1 MTEEFPNEK
10 LVAEKST
17 LVGRV
22 KASGA
27 KNSALKLM
35 AASLLAGSKCVIR
48 NVPSISDV
56 TTMVEVLRYT
66 GLEVSFDSGSVAIEP
81 TSKPNLEAPYHL
93 VQRMRASIGVLGP
106 LLTRYG
112 FARVAMPGGC
122 NIGSRQID
130 MHLDG
135 LTHMG
140 ADIRIRQGYIEAEAD
155 KLEGSR
161 IYLDFA
167 SVGAT
172 ENLLMAGTLAKG
184 TTVIENAAREPEI
197 EDLSNFLRK
206 MGASIEG
213 VGTSTIV
220 VEGVDSL
227 GGAEHET
234 IGDRIE
240 AGTFLIGGA
249 ISGGEVTVEGIEPAH
264 LGNLLLRLEEAGCHV
279 ETLPNAVTVSAPDDI
294 QAISVQTLPFPGF
307 PTDLQPQIQAFLSI
321 AKGTSFVTENVFE
334 SRFMIV
340 DELNRLGANIKTEGN
355 HAIISGV
362 ERLSGAPVSAPDLR
376 AGAALVLAG
385 LAAEGVTEVYGLRHI
400 DRGYENFEEKL
411 QSLGASVKR
420 VPVRDEGVP

>member
-1 MTEEFPNEK
+1 MAREFANEK
-10 LVAEKST
+10 LVVKKST
-17 LVGRV
+17 LTGRV
-22 KASGA
+22 RASGA
-27 KNSALKLM
+27 KNSALKLI
-35 AASLLAGSKCVIR
+35 AASLLAGSRCVIR

-56 TTMVEVLRYT
+56 VTMIEVLRHI
-66 GLEVSFDSGSVAIEP
+66 GLEVSFDSGSVVIEP

-93 VQRMRASIGVLGP
+93 VQQMRASIEVLGP

-135 LTHMG
+135 LTRMG

-161 IYLDFA
+161 VYLDIA
-167 SVGAT
+167 SMGAT

-184 TTVIENAAREPEI
+184 TTIIENAARDPEI
-197 EDLSNFLRK
+197 EDLSNFLCK

-213 VGTSTIV
+213 AGTSTIV

-227 GGAEHET
+227 GGAEHKT

-249 ISGGEVTVEGIEPAH
+249 MSGGNVTVEGVEPVH
-264 LGNLLLRLEEAGCHV
+264 LENLLVKLEEAGCHV
-279 ETLPNAVTVSAPDDI
+279 GTLPQGVIVSAADDI

-307 PTDLQPQIQAFLSI
+307 PTDLQPQMQALLSI

-334 SRFMIV
+334 SRFMIT
-340 DELNRLGANIKTEGN
+340 DELNRLGANIKTKGN
-355 HAIISGV
+355 HAIITGV
-362 ERLSGAPVSAPDLR
+362 KSLSGAPVSAPDLR

-385 LAAEGVTEVYGLRHI
+385 LAAEGVTEVYGLHHI

-411 QSLGASVKR
+411 QSLGASVRR
-420 VPVRDEGVP
+420 VLIQGEDTP